1 MLLRAK
7 GMEKLATT
15 ILISGSSK
23 KEGEHELLVCSF
35 NDMKEKDM
43 KEKDMK
49 EALRYNGMNPPEI
62 DPFWSLEK
70 SL

>member
-1 MLLRAK
+1 
-7 GMEKLATT
+7 MEKLATT

-43 KEKDMK
+43 KE
-49 EALRYNGMNPPEI
+49 ALRYNGMNPPEI
-62 DPFWSLEK
+62 DHFWSLEK